1 MTDHPAESPPPP
13 TRSAPHSPSRATEPN
28 PAQGPR
34 TAAPADEATSDSPA
48 TPLTP
53 QATDLPSVA
62 PRLRDLRMRS
72 KLTLEAAARRV
83 GLSPAH
89 LSRLE
94 TNRRQPSL
102 PMLLALART
111 YGTTV
116 SDLLGET
123 AAERDPIVRA
133 ARAEP
138 SEAGGW
144 TYWTAGGA
152 GRAMQALR
160 VRVPM
165 RAQGDLVRVHPGE
178 EWLYVLKGHLR
189 LVLGETVHIL
199 EPGDAAH
206 FDSLTPHRIT
216 AATPEG
222 AELLFVHTLLQSGAA
237 GLCLGDAAPHHGL

>member
-1 MTDHPAESPPPP
+1 MTESPAEAVDPA
-13 TRSAPHSPSRATEPN
+13 SAEFT
-28 PAQGPR
+28 
-34 TAAPADEATSDSPA
+34 T
-48 TPLTP
+48 
-53 QATDLPSVA
+53 VA
-62 PRLRDLRMRS
+62 PRLRDLRRRS
-72 KLTLEAAARRV
+72 GLTLETAARRV

-123 AAERDPIVRA
+123 APERDPILRA
-133 ARAEP
+133 GRSEP

-144 TYWTAGGA
+144 TYWTVGGA

-160 VRVPM
+160 VHVPE

-178 EWLYVLKGHLR
+178 EWLYVLNGRLR
-189 LVLGETVHIL
+189 LTLGEAVHL
-199 EPGDAAH
+199 LDPGDAAH
-206 FDSLTPHRIT
+206 FDSLTPHRI
-216 AATPEG
+216 AAAASGGT
-222 AELLFVHTLLQSGAA
+222 ELLFVHTLLQSGAA
-237 GLCLGDAAPHHGL
+237 ELCLGDDAPRRGL

>member
-1 MTDHPAESPPPP
+1 MTELPDPP
-13 TRSAPHSPSRATEPN
+13 T
-28 PAQGPR
+28 G
-34 TAAPADEATSDSPA
+34 AAPEE
-48 TPLTP
+48 LT
-53 QATDLPSVA
+53 TVA
-62 PRLRDLRMRS
+62 PRLRELRRRS
-72 KLTLEAAARRV
+72 GLTLETAARRV

-94 TNRRQPSL
+94 TGQRQPSL

-123 AAERDPIVRA
+123 APERDPIVRA
-133 ARAEP
+133 GRAEP

-144 TYWTAGGA
+144 TYWTVGGA

-160 VRVPM
+160 VHVPQ

-178 EWLYVLKGHLR
+178 EWLYVLTGRLR
-189 LVLGETVHIL
+189 LTLGEAVHVL

-206 FDSLTPHRIT
+206 FDSLVPHRL
-216 AATPEG
+216 AAVSRGG

-237 GLCLGDAAPHHGL
+237 ELCLGDRAAHRRPG

>member
-1 MTDHPAESPPPP
+1 MTELPDPPSG
-13 TRSAPHSPSRATEPN
+13 SAPE
-28 PAQGPR
+28 
-34 TAAPADEATSDSPA
+34 E
-48 TPLTP
+48 LT
-53 QATDLPSVA
+53 TVA
-62 PRLRDLRMRS
+62 PRLRELRRRS
-72 KLTLEAAARRV
+72 GLTLETAARRV

-94 TNRRQPSL
+94 TGQRQPSL

-123 AAERDPIVRA
+123 APERDPIVRA
-133 ARAEP
+133 GRAEP

-144 TYWTAGGA
+144 TYRTVGGA

-160 VRVPM
+160 VHVPQ

-178 EWLYVLKGHLR
+178 EWLYVLTGRLR
-189 LVLGETVHIL
+189 LTLGEAVHVL

-206 FDSLTPHRIT
+206 FDSLVPHRL
-216 AATPEG
+216 AAVSRGG

-237 GLCLGDAAPHHGL
+237 ELCLGDRAAHRRPG

>member
-1 MTDHPAESPPPP
+1 MTETP
-13 TRSAPHSPSRATEPN
+13 
-28 PAQGPR
+28 Q
-34 TAAPADEATSDSPA
+34 DSPA
-48 TPLTP
+48 E
-53 QATDLPSVA
+53 AAADLPTVA
-62 PRLRDLRMRS
+62 PRLRDLRRHS
-72 KLTLEAAARRV
+72 GLTLETAARRV

-123 AAERDPIVRA
+123 APERDPIMRA
-133 ARAEP
+133 GRTEP

-144 TYWTAGGA
+144 TYWTVGGA

-160 VRVPM
+160 VHVPQQ
-165 RAQGDLVRVHPGE
+165 AQGDLVRVHPGE
-178 EWLYVLKGHLR
+178 EWLYVLTGQLR
-189 LVLGETVHIL
+189 LTLGEAVHL
-199 EPGDAAH
+199 LGPGDAAH
-206 FDSLTPHRIT
+206 FDSLTPHRI
-216 AATPEG
+216 AATTRAG

-237 GLCLGDAAPHHGL
+237 ELCLGDDIPRRGL

>member
-1 MTDHPAESPPPP
+1 MSE
-13 TRSAPHSPSRATEPN
+13 
-28 PAQGPR
+28 
-34 TAAPADEATSDSPA
+34 TSDEPVADPSDDLA
-48 TPLTP
+48 T
-53 QATDLPSVA
+53 VA
-62 PRLRDLRMRS
+62 PRLRDLRRRS
-72 KLTLEAAARRV
+72 GLTLETAARRV

-123 AAERDPIVRA
+123 APERDPIVRA
-133 ARAEP
+133 GRTEP

-144 TYWTAGGA
+144 TYWTVGGA

-160 VRVPM
+160 LHVPQ

-178 EWLYVLKGHLR
+178 EWLYVLKGRLR
-189 LVLGETVHIL
+189 LALGEAVHVL
-199 EPGDAAH
+199 DPGDAAH
-206 FDSLTPHRIT
+206 FDSLTPHRI
-216 AATPEG
+216 AAASPGGT
-222 AELLFVHTLLQSGAA
+222 ELLFVHTLLQSGAA
-237 GLCLGDAAPHHGL
+237 ELCLGDSAPRRGV